1 MKQNHLRRFFDRY
14 WGVVTSLI
22 VINLFFALT
31 SEYYWSRYNVLN
43 IIDHSAIALLL
54 STGMVFVLATGGI
67 DLSVGSI
74 LALSGIITALA
85 MKSGVPIVPAVII
98 GVGSGAAVGLVN
110 GLIISFFRLQPFI
123 VTLAM
128 LSIVRGLSLILTGGN
143 PIIGM
148 PEGFLTAFSG
158 SILVGNGVYL
168 AAGFAD
174 QGFLLTFGID
184 PTGPETG
191 YGYIRFG
198 DRLAEGVRVVEDF
211 REKPDAATAEEYVSS
226 GRYLWNSGIF
236 MFRASRFLAEL
247 ETHAPVVLSAARA
260 ALAGAE
266 HDGSAIRLDESAF
279 ASAPSTS
286 IDYAVMEHTTSAAVV
301 PIHTGWSDVG
311 SWTALWELG
320 RHDKNGNVIIGDVE
334 TIDVQNSYVRSS
346 GRLVAAI
353 GLDNVVIVDT
363 PDATLVSRRD
373 RSQDVKVIVDRLKAQ
388 GRPEVDSDGDE
399 LRPWGQVTTLES
411 GTGHRV
417 LRLRLNPGATMPIQA
432 HEHRSE
438 HWIVIAGT
446 ARVHIGEET
455 RLVTANGTVSIA
467 VGETHQVENASEAD
481 PLEIVKVSVTPSFD
495 EGEG

>member
-1 MKQNHLRRFFDRY
+1 MLLMTIQRTDAVAAA
-14 WGVVTSLI
+14 GAPLI
-22 VINLFFALT
+22 VCNEDQRVGI
-31 SEYYWSRYNVLN
+31 ERE
-43 IIDHSAIALLL
+43 
-54 STGMVFVLATGGI
+54 LAE
-67 DLSVGSI
+67 
-74 LALSGIITALA
+74 SGFPDA
-85 MKSGVPIVPAVII
+85 
-98 GVGSGAAVGLVN
+98 
-110 GLIISFFRLQPFI
+110 GLILEPIGRNTAPATAVAALQ
-123 VTLAM
+123 
-128 LSIVRGLSLILTGGN
+128 
-143 PIIGM
+143 
-148 PEGFLTAFSG
+148 LTADGDDPILFVMPADHVIRNERAFSDA
-158 SILVGNGVYL
+158 VDL
-168 AAGFAD
+168 AAGIAE

-184 PTGPETG
+184 PIGPETG

-211 REKPDAATAEEYVSS
+211 REKPDAATAEKYLSS

-247 ETHAPVVLSAARA
+247 ETHAPGVLSAARA

-266 HDGSAIRLDESAF
+266 HDGSAIRLDETAF

-320 RHDKNGNVIIGDVE
+320 HHDKDGNVIIGDVE

-353 GLDNVVIVDT
+353 GVDNVVIVDT

-373 RSQDVKVIVDRLKAQ
+373 RSQDVKVIVDRLRDQ
-388 GRPEVDSDGDE
+388 GRSEVDTDGNE
-399 LRPWGQVTTLES
+399 LRPWGQFTTLES

-432 HEHRSE
+432 HEHHSE

-455 RLVTANGTVSIA
+455 RLVAANGTVSITA
-467 VGETHQVENASEAD
+467 GETHQVENASDTD
-481 PLEIVKVSVTPSFD
+481 PLEIVKVSVTPSFE

>member
-1 MKQNHLRRFFDRY
+1 MIDR
-14 WGVVTSLI
+14 
-22 VINLFFALT
+22 
-31 SEYYWSRYNVLN
+31 
-43 IIDHSAIALLL
+43 
-54 STGMVFVLATGGI
+54 
-67 DLSVGSI
+67 
-74 LALSGIITALA
+74 
-85 MKSGVPIVPAVII
+85 PIVPVILSGGAGSRLWPASRSRQPKQLLSLVEERTMLLMTIQRTDAVAAAGAPLIVCNEDQR
-98 GVGSGAAVGLVN
+98 VGIERELAKSGFPDA
-110 GLIISFFRLQPFI
+110 GLILEPVGRNTAPATAVAALQ
-123 VTLAM
+123 
-128 LSIVRGLSLILTGGN
+128 
-143 PIIGM
+143 
-148 PEGFLTAFSG
+148 LTADGGDPILFVMPADHVIRNEQAFSDA
-158 SILVGNGVYL
+158 VDL

-236 MFRASRFLAEL
+236 MFRASRFLTEL
-247 ETHAPVVLSAARA
+247 ETHAPDVLSAAQA

-266 HDGSAIRLDESAF
+266 HDGSAIRLDETAF
-279 ASAPSTS
+279 AAAPSTS

-346 GRLVAAI
+346 GRLIAAI

-373 RSQDVKVIVDRLKAQ
+373 RSQDVKAIVDRLKSQ
-388 GRPEVDSDGDE
+388 SRSEVDTDGDE
-399 LRPWGQVTTLES
+399 LRPWGRFTTVES
-411 GTGHRV
+411 GPEHRI
-417 LRLRLNPGATMPIQA
+417 LRLRLNPGATMPIQS

-446 ARVHIGEET
+446 ARVHLGEET
-455 RLVTANGTVSIA
+455 RLVAASETMSIA
-467 VGETHQVENASEAD
+467 AGETHQIQNASESE
-481 PLEIVKVSVTPSFD
+481 PLEIVKVNVTPGFEEQ
-495 EGEG
+495 EG